1 MEKKIQLYSYWLGVL
16 CGLIAMDWKAANF
29 AGYFLANVVPGVTI
43 SYMSFFKAALLFL
56 MISIATAG
64 LILAAK
70 PKE

>member
-16 CGLIAMDWKAANF
+16 CGLIAMVWKAANF
-29 AGYFLANVVPGVTI
+29 AGYFLAQAVTGVTI

-64 LILAAK
+64 LIPAAK